1 MVSVTFSLSIVRKS
15 NIMFGWLISFL
26 RVGIL
31 VETLLLSS
39 RTQSQKKGYES
50 LTFKMTA
57 SAFSADV
64 FQLLVLFQVY
74 FVESFCIGWK
84 LLKQMH

>member
-1 MVSVTFSLSIVRKS
+1 
-15 NIMFGWLISFL
+15 MFGWLISFL

-64 FQLLVLFQVY
+64 FQLLVLFSGILRRKFLY
-74 FVESFCIGWK
+74 RVEAIKADALSVGGMSWFTSGTE
-84 LLKQMH
+84 